1 MDGGVGVRRE
11 VAAII
16 ENFPLSHS
24 GCDEKMFGYMLVSY
38 TGSFH
43 INVVVK
49 IAFGCVILGV
59 PRSVDQQVGTSIR
72 SFEALPVAILWRR
85 IKHCEEVGGIIC
97 GRAKPGITVGR
108 PALFGHAGTD
118 GREG

>member
-43 INVVVK
+43 INVSVK
-49 IAFGCVILGV
+49 IAFGRVI
-59 PRSVDQQVGTSIR
+59 PRRSTLRKSTS
-72 SFEALPVAILWRR
+72 
-85 IKHCEEVGGIIC
+85 
-97 GRAKPGITVGR
+97 
-108 PALFGHAGTD
+108 GHVHP
-118 GREG
+118 